1 MTMTSA
7 LLRPGRRDD
16 APAIQQLYQEVGAIP
31 GGIARTPP
39 EVTSDYVNGFVED
52 SLARGIILV
61 AELPGLAG
69 LAGELHA
76 YRSDLDVFRHVMG
89 DLTVV
94 VHPRAQGK
102 GIGRRLFNRLLDEV
116 KQQHPD
122 VLRVELITQEGN
134 ARALHL
140 YESLGFR
147 REGRLEGRI
156 RAPNG
161 GYEADIPMAW
171 CR

>member
-1 MTMTSA
+1 V
-7 LLRPGRRDD
+7 RPGRLED
-16 APAIQQLYQEVGAIP
+16 AAAIRKLYLEVGATP
-31 GGIARTPP
+31 GGIARTPA
-39 EVTSDYVNGFVED
+39 EITSGYVNGFVAD

-61 AELPGLAG
+61 AELPGMAE

-76 YRSDLDVFRHVMG
+76 YRSDLEVLNHVMG
-89 DLTVV
+89 DLTVA
-94 VHPRAQGK
+94 VHPRAQGQ
-102 GIGRRLFNRLLDEV
+102 GIGRQLFNRLLDEV
-116 KQQHPD
+116 KQHHPD
-122 VLRVELITQEGN
+122 VTRVELITQEGN
-134 ARALHL
+134 VRALHL

-161 GYEADIPMAW
+161 GFEADIPMAW